1 MDIIYIDSLFFINL
15 IIDYFILLATAKLC
29 GLVLR
34 RLRFGLA
41 AALGGL
47 WSVLTVVPGFGFF
60 GDALMKLALS
70 VAMVLVAFGGE
81 RRFLRNWAAFLLLSA
96 AFGGAVWAASML
108 GGVPRGTGRTVP
120 VSLRVL
126 IFSFGACYAAVCL
139 LFRRAAKKRER
150 EVHMIFISLGDRF
163 AHFPALRDTGN
174 ELYDPMSGMHVCV
187 AEKKALAS
195 LFPGEG
201 AAALDEEDP
210 AEMLR
215 KLSAVPGFTGR
226 FRLVPYVAVG
236 VQGGLMVAFHPD
248 TFTVNGV
255 EDPDVLV
262 ALSPTPLGAN
272 GEYAAVL

>member
-60 GDALMKLALS
+60 GTAPMKLVLS
-70 VAMVLVAFGGE
+70 AAMALVAFGGE
-81 RRFLRNWAAFLLLSA
+81 KRLLRNWAAFLLLSA

-108 GGVPRGTGRTVP
+108 GGLPRGTGNTVP

-126 IFSFGACYAAVCL
+126 ILSFGACYAAVCL
-139 LFRRAAKKRER
+139 LFRRTAKKRER
-150 EVHMIFISLGDRF
+150 EVHMVFISLGDRF
-163 AHFPALRDTGN
+163 ASFPALRDTGN
-174 ELYDPMSGMHVCV
+174 ELYDPMTGMHVCV
-187 AEKKALAS
+187 AERKALAS

-201 AAALDEEDP
+201 IAALDEEDP
-210 AEMLR
+210 AELLG
-215 KLSAVPGFTGR
+215 KLSAVPGLTGR
-226 FRLVPYVAVG
+226 FRLVPYAAVG

-248 TFTVNGV
+248 TFTINGI